1 MKLPLTKSQEL
12 LLKFRV
18 DKIDKDRNT
27 EYLNIELILKVK
39 KGETLTKEEQ
49 EEYDYDRLKGLEAI
63 ALEHEFLC
71 NYIDNLKD

>member
-12 LLKFRV
+12 LLNYRTGI
-18 DKIDKDRNT
+18 IDKDINT

-49 EEYDYDRLKGLEAI
+49 DEYDYDRLKGLEAI

-71 NYIDNLKD
+71 DYIDNLKD